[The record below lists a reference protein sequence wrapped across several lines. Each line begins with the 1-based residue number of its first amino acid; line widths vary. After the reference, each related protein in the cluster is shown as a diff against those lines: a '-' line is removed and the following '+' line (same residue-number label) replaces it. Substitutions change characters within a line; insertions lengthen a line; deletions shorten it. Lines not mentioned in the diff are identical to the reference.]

1 MIEEQSKQSSQHV
14 VADSVGQVLGQL
26 ANSARVDA
34 VFGQPIER
42 DGTIIVPCAEI
53 AVGLGM
59 GTGSGPMDEHG
70 RATGSGGGGGG
81 GSRGRP
87 IAVIIVSREGVRVEP
102 VLDLTR
108 IILATFTT
116 GAFMLVWLGRLTRL
130 GRSGKG
136 PSFSQLKRSIEG

>member
-1 MIEEQSKQSSQHV
+1 MIDEKIPQTPV
-14 VADSVGQVLGQL
+14 TNSVEQVLGQL

-34 VFGQPIER
+34 VFGQPVER
-42 DGTIIVPCAEI
+42 AGTIIIPCAEI

-70 RATGSGGGGGG
+70 RPVGSGGGGGG

-87 IAVIIVSREGVRVEP
+87 IAVIVMSNDGVRVEP

-108 IILATFTT
+108 IVLATFTT

-136 PSFSQLKRSIEG
+136 PSLSKLKRSMDS

>member
-1 MIEEQSKQSSQHV
+1 MIDEKIPQTP
-14 VADSVGQVLGQL
+14 ATNSVEQVLGQL

-34 VFGQPIER
+34 VFGQPVER
-42 DGTIIVPCAEI
+42 AGTIIIPCAEI

-70 RATGSGGGGGG
+70 RPTGSGGGGGG

-87 IAVIIVSREGVRVEP
+87 IAVIVMSNDGVRVEP

-108 IILATFTT
+108 IVLATFTT
-116 GAFMLVWLGRLTRL
+116 GAFMLVWLGRLARL

-136 PSFSQLKRSIEG
+136 PSLGQLKRAMES